1 MTPQMLHA
9 TLASGLLPI
18 LSDKLDVRPKSP
30 EQVIE
35 WMKREDGL
43 IECCFDEMDMPT
55 KNNLQGT
62 FFYCYQ
68 RRKEESPCKKE
79 EVRFFI
85 LPCSSKTE
93 LFYTQL
99 EREVN
104 YTPAT
109 IYLYWDTTGRS
120 EEYPIYSNS
129 SLVRRRAMLMQ
140 SGISRNQLYGKE
152 SKFFFFIL
160 LQQYCEEIK
169 EELRQK
175 SQTGSQKKKRVSV
188 DEIEPFRIPD
198 IVLPAVPVVK
208 VIGYPLRN
216 PEHNYDN
223 IG

>member
-1 MTPQMLHA
+1 MVLSSVALTKWICRLKIICK
-9 TLASGLLPI
+9 GLSFTVIREERKNLPA
-18 LSDKLDVRPKSP
+18 
-30 EQVIE
+30 
-35 WMKREDGL
+35 
-43 IECCFDEMDMPT
+43 
-55 KNNLQGT
+55 
-62 FFYCYQ
+62 
-68 RRKEESPCKKE
+68 KKE

-85 LPCSSKTE
+85 LPRSSKTE

-109 IYLYWDTTGRS
+109 IYLYWDTTGRL

-152 SKFFFFIL
+152 SKFFFFTL

-175 SQTGSQKKKRVSV
+175 SQTGSQEKKRVSV

-198 IVLPAVPVVK
+198 IVLPAVPIVK